1 MPDNLTNVINKEIAN
16 FSLLYTKLHN
26 YHWFVNG
33 PHFFELHTKLEEL
46 YNEAAA
52 NIDEMAERLLAIGE
66 KPAATIKEYMDLTT
80 LEEATGQE
88 STDDMVQSV
97 ISDFEKISK
106 ELDEGIELSNQA
118 DDDVTADLITGMKRS
133 LDKHAWMLRAYLG
146 K

>member
-1 MPDNLTNVINKEIAN
+1 MPNNLTNVINKEVAN
-16 FSLLYTKLHN
+16 FTLLYTKLHN

-33 PHFFELHTKLEEL
+33 PHFFDLHVKLEEL

-66 KPAATIKEYMDLTT
+66 KPAATIKEYLGLTT

-88 STDDMVQSV
+88 TTDDMIQSV
-97 ISDFEKISK
+97 ITDFEKISK
-106 ELDEGIELSNQA
+106 ELDEGIDLANQA
-118 DDDVTADLITGMKRS
+118 DDDVTADMMTGMKKS